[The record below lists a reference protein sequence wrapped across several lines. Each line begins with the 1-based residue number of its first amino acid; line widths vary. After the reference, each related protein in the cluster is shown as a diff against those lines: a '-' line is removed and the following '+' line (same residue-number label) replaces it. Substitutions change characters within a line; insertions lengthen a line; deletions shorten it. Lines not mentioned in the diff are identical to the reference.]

1 MNKNVIEILSILIQK
16 MLSDQ
21 DLWSNQ
27 DDIIVELEDEGYTIE
42 NISEAFDIMF
52 SEIISVSDNNFYIDD
67 KMQSGYN
74 RVFTKVENF
83 YFNKEIK
90 SLIYK
95 LNNLELLTADELE
108 LIINRMMQTATIDEL
123 KPDLVWEIIN
133 EVVED
138 SEIIYMI
145 SAELNEFDSSILKY
159 QRVN

>member
-1 MNKNVIEILSILIQK
+1 MNKNVIEILSILIKK

-27 DDIIVELEDEGYTIE
+27 DDIIVELEDQGYTIE

-52 SEIISVSDNNFYIDD
+52 SEIISVKDNNFYIDD
-67 KMQSGYN
+67 KMKSGYN

-108 LIINRMMQTATIDEL
+108 LIINRMMQTAAIDEL
-123 KPDLVWEIIN
+123 KPDLVWDIIN

-138 SEIIYMI
+138 SDIIYMI